1 MSNSVTGMIC
11 KGNNTQTPTPILV
24 NGCLRYNINI
34 NEMQIYVHGT
44 WTTLANGDEM
54 QHVQE
59 FEDLEIIDEYSVA
72 SVSGLTKNGLYRST
86 SQLTKKV
93 LWFSIHD
100 FGKTLIGIH
109 DIKTIQDYTGCS
121 DEELVIFAIK
131 YCDDFK

>member
-1 MSNSVTGMIC
+1 MSNPTFITMPV
-11 KGNNTQTPTPILV
+11 GNNTPLNTFA
-24 NGCLRYNINI
+24 NGSLRYDTRTGD
-34 NEMQIYVHGT
+34 MQVYVHGKWNT
-44 WTTLANGDEM
+44 VTNGDVM

-59 FEDLEIIDEYSVA
+59 FEGLEIIDEHQVV

-86 SQLTKKV
+86 SSLTKNV

-109 DIKTIQDYTGCS
+109 DIKTIQDYTRCS